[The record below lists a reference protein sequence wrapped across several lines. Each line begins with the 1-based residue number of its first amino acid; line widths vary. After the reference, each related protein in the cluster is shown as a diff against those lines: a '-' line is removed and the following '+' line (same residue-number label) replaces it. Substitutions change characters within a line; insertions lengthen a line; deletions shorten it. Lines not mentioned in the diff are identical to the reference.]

1 MTAVAEI
8 LLPLNPGIWLIVGAL
23 IAVLLPQTL
32 SRWFAVILPVFLIAF
47 LFSLNL
53 DNYGTIS
60 FFDYSLET
68 FRLDAL
74 SRVFGLIFLIA
85 SALGNLYALG
95 DDVDKLQRSA
105 ALAYAGGAIAA
116 VFAGDMI
123 TLFIFFEVAAVA
135 SVFLIWAR
143 RTERAFAAGMRYLI
157 FQIGAGVILLAGL
170 LIHFSVTGSI
180 DFDKLGLEAPGGILI
195 LIAFGIKSAFPLVH
209 NWLQDAYPEATISGT
224 VILSGFTTKL
234 AIYALA
240 RSYAGTEILIWIGAV
255 MAIFPI
261 FYAIIENDLR
271 RVLTYSLNNQLGF
284 MVVGIGIGTE
294 MALNGTV
301 SHAFVHIL
309 YKALLLMSMG
319 AVLLRT
325 GTCNGTE
332 LGGLVK
338 TMPWTAAF
346 CIVGA
351 ASASAFPLFSG
362 FISKSMI
369 ITAAGEQGYWII
381 WLILLF
387 ASAGVLYHSG
397 IRIPY
402 FAFFSEDKGHRVKE
416 APWPM
421 LVAMG
426 AAAFLCIIIGVFPAP
441 LYAMLPFSVDYVPYT
456 AYHVINQLQLL
467 MFAAL
472 AFTVLKL
479 IKIYPSDTRGINL
492 DTDWVYRKG
501 LMALIIYSNRYLN
514 TGYRVVCDGA
524 VGIISEV
531 INSAK
536 QLGNNDGILSRTP
549 ALGSSIAWISGLLL
563 LVLLL
568 RFA

>member
-60 FFDYSLET
+60 FFDYRLET
-68 FRLDAL
+68 FRLDEL

-426 AAAFLCIIIGVFPAP
+426 AAAFLCIIMGVFPAP

-501 LMALIIYSNRYLN
+501 LMTLIIYSNRYLN

>member
-68 FRLDAL
+68 FRLDKL

-180 DFDKLGLEAPGGILI
+180 VFDKLGLEAPGGILI

-402 FAFFSEDKGHRVKE
+402 FAFFSEDKSHRVKE

-426 AAAFLCIIIGVFPAP
+426 AAAFLCIIIGVFPAS

-501 LMALIIYSNRYLN
+501 LMTLIIYSNRYLN

>member
-170 LIHFSVTGSI
+170 LIHVSVTGSI
-180 DFDKLGLEAPGGILI
+180 DFDKLGLDAPGGILI

-426 AAAFLCIIIGVFPAP
+426 AAAFLCIIIGVFPAS

-501 LMALIIYSNRYLN
+501 LMTLIIYSNRYLN

-536 QLGNNDGILSRTP
+536 QLGNYDGMLSRTP

>member
-143 RTERAFAAGMRYLI
+143 RTERAFASGMRYLI

-501 LMALIIYSNRYLN
+501 LMTLIIYSNRYLN

>member
-23 IAVLLPQTL
+23 IAVLLPQAL

-60 FFDYSLET
+60 FFDYNLET

-501 LMALIIYSNRYLN
+501 LMTLIIYSNRYLN

>member
-68 FRLDAL
+68 FRLDKL

-180 DFDKLGLEAPGGILI
+180 VFDKLGLEAPGGILI

-426 AAAFLCIIIGVFPAP
+426 AAAFLCIIIGVFPAS

-501 LMALIIYSNRYLN
+501 LMTLIIYSNRYLN

>member
-325 GTCNGTE
+325 GTCNGSE

-501 LMALIIYSNRYLN
+501 LMTLIIYSNRYLN
-514 TGYRVVCDGA
+514 AGYRVLCDGA

>member
-74 SRVFGLIFLIA
+74 SRIFGLIFLIA

-157 FQIGAGVILLAGL
+157 FQIGAGVILLSGL

-180 DFDKLGLEAPGGILI
+180 EFDKLGLEAPGGILI

-501 LMALIIYSNRYLN
+501 LMTLIIYSNRYLN

>member
-60 FFDYSLET
+60 FFDYNLET

-501 LMALIIYSNRYLN
+501 LMTLIIYSNRYLN

>member
-105 ALAYAGGAIAA
+105 ALAYAGGAISA

-170 LIHFSVTGSI
+170 LIHVSVTGSI
-180 DFDKLGLEAPGGILI
+180 DFDKLGLEAPGGRLI

-325 GTCNGTE
+325 GTCNGSE

-501 LMALIIYSNRYLN
+501 LMTLIIYSNRYLN
-514 TGYRVVCDGA
+514 AGYRVLCDGA

>member
-170 LIHFSVTGSI
+170 LIHVSVTGSI
-180 DFDKLGLEAPGGILI
+180 DFDKLGLDAPGGILI

-501 LMALIIYSNRYLN
+501 LMTLIIYSNRYLN

>member
-74 SRVFGLIFLIA
+74 SRIFGLIFLIA

-170 LIHFSVTGSI
+170 LIHVSVTGSI
-180 DFDKLGLEAPGGILI
+180 DFDKIGLDAPGGILI

-426 AAAFLCIIIGVFPAP
+426 AAAFLCIIIGVFPAS

-501 LMALIIYSNRYLN
+501 LMTLIIYSNRYLN

>member
-501 LMALIIYSNRYLN
+501 LMTLIIFSNRYLN

>member
-68 FRLDAL
+68 FRLDKL

-180 DFDKLGLEAPGGILI
+180 VFDKLGLEAPGGILI

-402 FAFFSEDKGHRVKE
+402 FAFFSEDKSHRVKE

-426 AAAFLCIIIGVFPAP
+426 AAAFLCIIIGVFPTS

-479 IKIYPSDTRGINL
+479 TKIYPSDTRGINL

-501 LMALIIYSNRYLN
+501 LMTLIIYSNRYLN

>member
-68 FRLDAL
+68 FRLDKL

-116 VFAGDMI
+116 VFADDMI

-180 DFDKLGLEAPGGILI
+180 VFDKLGLEAPGGILI

-402 FAFFSEDKGHRVKE
+402 FAFFSEDKSHRVKE

-426 AAAFLCIIIGVFPAP
+426 AAAFLCITIGVFPTS

-501 LMALIIYSNRYLN
+501 LMTLIIYSNRYLN

>member
-325 GTCNGTE
+325 GTCNGSE

-501 LMALIIYSNRYLN
+501 LMTLIIYSNRYLN

>member
-47 LFSLNL
+47 LFSLDL

-170 LIHFSVTGSI
+170 LIHVSVTGSI
-180 DFDKLGLEAPGGILI
+180 DFDKIGLDAPGGILI

-426 AAAFLCIIIGVFPAP
+426 AAAFLCIIIGVFPAS

-501 LMALIIYSNRYLN
+501 LMTLIIYSNRYLN

>member
-23 IAVLLPQTL
+23 IAVLLPQRL

-74 SRVFGLIFLIA
+74 SRIFGLIFLIA

-116 VFAGDMI
+116 VFAGDLI

-180 DFDKLGLEAPGGILI
+180 DFDKIGLDAPGGILI

-325 GTCNGTE
+325 GTCNGSE

-338 TMPWTAAF
+338 TMPWTATF

-421 LVAMG
+421 LAAMG
-426 AAAFLCIIIGVFPAP
+426 AAAFLCIIIGIFPAS

-501 LMALIIYSNRYLN
+501 LMTLIIYSNRYLN

>member
-426 AAAFLCIIIGVFPAP
+426 AAAFLCIIIGVFPAS

-501 LMALIIYSNRYLN
+501 LMTLIIYSSRYLN

>member
-23 IAVLLPQTL
+23 IAVLLPQRL

-74 SRVFGLIFLIA
+74 SRIFGLIFLIA

-180 DFDKLGLEAPGGILI
+180 VFDKLGLEAPGGILI

-325 GTCNGTE
+325 GTCNGSE

-501 LMALIIYSNRYLN
+501 LMTLIIYSNRYLN